1 MRLKARFPA
10 VDLARGMTHAEKPL
24 ESKITRRFA
33 PFAAVGLLALL
44 TAALPPQPDDWTYV
58 WIAGALTAVIA
69 AAGVLVPWSKL
80 PRWTYIV
87 PPLAYFVVV
96 ALLREANDGSVSG
109 YAPLALL
116 PVVWIA
122 LNLGRKEVALG
133 IAVGSSV
140 FVLPLLVGN
149 PESYTQSDWRRAM
162 LWTGVA
168 LIVGFSIES
177 IMRDKRVQTR
187 MARDHQE
194 MIAAV
199 AEVSRRLG
207 AEADSRT
214 RICTAALD
222 IASAAFAAIWEP
234 DGSGDLV
241 LTGHAGPDL
250 GRSRFRMSGEP
261 SGTAHAFTRGERY
274 LVTDAVGDPT
284 LPQDEVR
291 RTGVVSMLFEP
302 IVRGGEPVGVLS
314 VGWGERVSGLDGLR
328 TQAVMLLSLEAA
340 VAIERADL
348 VSRLSNL
355 AETDELTG
363 LPNRRV
369 WDETIS
375 RAVGYARRTGRP
387 LCVGLIDLDHFKD
400 FNDKHGHQ
408 GGDRLLKSAAAAWRT
423 VLRGGDTLARYGGEE
438 FAVALPS
445 CIAPEAEIVLER
457 LRALTPAGQT
467 CSVGLAE
474 WVFGESA
481 EELVARADEA
491 LYQAKRGGRDALV
504 VVS

>member
-1 MRLKARFPA
+1 M
-10 VDLARGMTHAEKPL
+10 VHGQEHL

-33 PFAAVGLLALL
+33 PFVAVGLLALL
-44 TAALPPQPDDWTYV
+44 TAALPPRPDDWTYV
-58 WIAGALTAVIA
+58 WIAGVLTAVIA
-69 AAGVLVPWSKL
+69 AAGLLVPWSRL

-96 ALLREANDGSVSG
+96 ALMREANDGSVSG

-140 FVLPLLVGN
+140 FVLPLLFGN
-149 PESYTQSDWRRAM
+149 PDSYTASDWRRAT

-177 IMRDKRVQTR
+177 IMRDKRAQTR
-187 MARDHQE
+187 VARDHQR
-194 MIAAV
+194 MITAV

-207 AEADSRT
+207 AEEDSRT
-214 RICTAALD
+214 LICAAAID
-222 IASAAFAAIWEP
+222 IAGATFAAIWEP

-241 LTGHAGPDL
+241 LTGHAGPEL
-250 GRSRFRMSGEP
+250 GRTRFRPCGEP
-261 SGTAHAFTRGERY
+261 SGTAYAFARGERY
-274 LVTDAVGDPT
+274 LVSDAVGDPT
-284 LPQDEVR
+284 LSQEEVR
-291 RTGVVSMLFEP
+291 RTGVVSVLFEP

-314 VGWGERVSGLDGLR
+314 VGWAERVSSLDGLT

-340 VAIERADL
+340 VAIERAEL

-369 WDETIS
+369 WDEAVR
-375 RAVGYARRTGRP
+375 RAVGYAARTGRP
-387 LCVGLIDLDHFKD
+387 LCVGVIDLDRFKD

-474 WVFGESA
+474 WIFGESA
-481 EELVARADEA
+481 EDLVARADEA

-504 VVS
+504 VVTM

>member
-1 MRLKARFPA
+1 MGS
-10 VDLARGMTHAEKPL
+10 DRGAL
-24 ESKITRRFA
+24 ESKIIRRFL
-33 PFAAVGLLALL
+33 PFAAVGLLAVLATL
-44 TAALPPQPDDWTYV
+44 IPPQPEDWTYV
-58 WIAGALTAVIA
+58 WIAAVLTIAIA
-69 AAGVLVPWSKL
+69 ATGILAPWSRL
-80 PRWTYIV
+80 PRWTYML

-96 ALLREANDGSVSG
+96 ALLRQANDGSVSG

-122 LNLGRKEVALG
+122 LNLGRREVAVG
-133 IAVGSSV
+133 IAVGASV
-140 FVLPLLVGN
+140 FVLPLLVGD
-149 PESYTQSDWRRAM
+149 PASYPSGEWRRAV

-168 LIVGFSIES
+168 LIVGYSVES
-177 IMRDKRVQTR
+177 LTRTKRAQTR
-187 MARDHQE
+187 AARDHE
-194 MIAAV
+194 RTIAAIADV
-199 AEVSRRLG
+199 TRALTGEMDARSHICRATLAI
-207 AEADSRT
+207 AEAT
-214 RICTAALD
+214 VAVIY
-222 IASAAFAAIWEP
+222 EP
-234 DGSGDLV
+234 DGTGDLV
-241 LTGHAGPDL
+241 MTGRAGPDT
-250 GRSRFRMSGEP
+250 GRPRLPVHGEP
-261 SGTAHAFTRGERY
+261 SGSARAFSTGSRY
-274 LVTDAVGDPT
+274 FVADAAREPS
-284 LPQDEVR
+284 LPQDAVQ
-291 RTGVVSMLFEP
+291 RTGSVSMLFEP
-302 IVRGGEPVGVLS
+302 IVRGDVTIGVLS
-314 VGWGERVSGLDGLR
+314 VGWAQRVDVDQQ
-328 TQAVMLLSLEAA
+328 TTEAVALLAIEAA

-348 VSRLSNL
+348 ISRLNNL

-369 WDETIS
+369 WDETIR
-375 RAVGYARRTGRP
+375 RAVGYAGRTGRP
-387 LCVGLIDLDHFKD
+387 LCVGVIDLDHFKD
-400 FNDKHGHQ
+400 FNDRHGHQ

-457 LRALTPAGQT
+457 LRALTPDGQT

>member
-1 MRLKARFPA
+1 MNHGQA
-10 VDLARGMTHAEKPL
+10 PL
-24 ESKITRRFA
+24 DSKLTRRFV

-58 WIAGALTAVIA
+58 WAAGALTAVIA
-69 AAGVLVPWSKL
+69 VAGLLVPWSRL
-80 PRWTYIV
+80 PRWIYIV

-140 FVLPLLVGN
+140 FILPLLFAN
-149 PESYTQSDWRRAM
+149 PESYTASDWRRAT

-177 IMRDKRVQTR
+177 IMRDKREQTR
-187 MARDHQE
+187 VARDHQR
-194 MIAAV
+194 MIEAV

-207 AEADSRT
+207 AGEESRT
-214 RICTAALD
+214 LICAAAVDIAGATFAAL
-222 IASAAFAAIWEP
+222 WEP

-241 LTGHAGPDL
+241 LTGHAGSEL
-250 GRSRFRMSGEP
+250 GRTRFRVRGEP
-261 SGTAHAFTRGERY
+261 SGTAHAFARGERY
-274 LVTDAVGDPT
+274 LVSDAVGDPT
-284 LPQDEVR
+284 LSQEEVR
-291 RTGVVSMLFEP
+291 RTGVVSILFEP
-302 IVRGGEPVGVLS
+302 ILRGGEPVGVLS
-314 VGWGERVSGLDGLR
+314 VGWEERVSSLDGLT

-355 AETDELTG
+355 AQTDELTG

-369 WDETIS
+369 WDEAIR
-375 RAVGYARRTGRP
+375 RAVGYAARTGRP
-387 LCVGLIDLDHFKD
+387 LCVGVIDLDHFKD

-457 LRALTPAGQT
+457 LRSLTPAGQT

-474 WVFGESA
+474 WIFGESA
-481 EELVARADEA
+481 EDLVARADEA

-504 VVS
+504 VVTA